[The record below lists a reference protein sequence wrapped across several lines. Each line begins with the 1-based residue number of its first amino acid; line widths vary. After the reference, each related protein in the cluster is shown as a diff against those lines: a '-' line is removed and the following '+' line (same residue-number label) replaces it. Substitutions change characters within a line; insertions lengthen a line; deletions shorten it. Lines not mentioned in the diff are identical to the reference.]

1 MRTLSFTAF
10 VALLCAAPLVACSS
24 ADAPS
29 SDPGEAS
36 EQDVMSSKKPTRA
49 PACLAAGAQ
58 CDTAAADTCC
68 AGTRCVEYTVY
79 DWPRCRA
86 PEPNGS
92 FCYRHEQC
100 ASNYC
105 DENNACAAAPACLA
119 AGSKCDVAADTCCPG
134 TECEEYTV
142 YDWPRCRAP
151 KR

>member
-1 MRTLSFTAF
+1 MRTLPFTF
-10 VALLCAAPLVACSS
+10 LALFCAAPLAAACGS

-29 SDPGEAS
+29 SDRGEAS
-36 EQDVMSSKKPTRA
+36 EADVTSSKKPAKA

-58 CDTAAADTCC
+58 CDTGADACC

-92 FCYRHEQC
+92 YCYGAAEC

-105 DENNACAAAPACLA
+105 DENNTCAAAPACLA

-134 TECEEYTV
+134 TTCEEYTV